1 VVAALFLAAL
11 WALPAAAA
19 ETPAGRPSANA
30 ASGPDA
36 GQAGNQP
43 ANQAAKVLPQPLNLP
58 PRVAQAQRFLARRGW
73 TPGAAGR
80 RGWRRISA
88 GHRSASAQL
97 RAAPQGSGQQGSAGT
112 ATWKP
117 LGPDA
122 VLTPGY
128 GLVTGRVSAMALD
141 PSDTTG
147 NHLYLGTAGDGVW
160 AASNAATSSASQ
172 VLFTPLTDGI
182 DALSGAEDASIS
194 IGALTVQPGGSCGTG
209 GDTGVILAGTGDP
222 NDALDSYYGAGILR
236 STDCGNSWSLIS
248 ETADTEWKF
257 LGEGF
262 AGFAWSTVNPQVVVA
277 AVSQAYEG
285 TLVNVDLTNRSYE
298 GLYYSG
304 DGGATWNLATITDGS
319 GQDVQ
324 GPNDAF
330 VNPDGNAATAVVWN
344 PVRQLFVA
352 AVRFHGY
359 YQSADGVTWTRMT
372 AQPGAGLTA
381 SACPTNA
388 GGQIGSIGCP
398 IFRGSLAVNPLTGD
412 TFAWTVDMYNQDQG
426 LWQDQC
432 SINLG
437 ATACTNQTVT
447 FARQWD
453 TAALETNTGN
463 GPATIQNGD
472 YNLALAAVPYAL
484 QQGADT
490 WLLAGANDLWKC
502 SLAQGCVWRNTT
514 NSTTCMSAQVAEFQH
529 ALAWDAANPLEIFV
543 GNDGGLWRSLDAIG
557 ETSAV
562 CAASDA
568 THFQNLNGGLGSLAE
583 VESLA
588 TSGSSAYVMMAGLGD
603 NGTAGLKSATAV
615 TADWPRIL
623 GGNGGPVVVDA
634 ANSENWYVNNQNG
647 VSIYLCSD
655 PTSCDAA
662 GFGNTAVV
670 NDADV
675 GGDGDTMQS
684 PAPFLIDPLDP
695 SQLLVG
701 TCRVWRGPAS
711 GVGWSATNAVSP
723 ILDSGA
729 TNVSC
734 SGDALIRSV
743 AGMALSGGKEVVY
756 VGMYGSN
763 NGGANLPGHVLSATI
778 DPSSNSMPVWQDLT
792 LNPVTNSS
800 NTLNK
805 YGLDISSILVDSH
818 DPTGKTVYVTVEG
831 FSTTADQVDTVYQS
845 ADGGAHWAALTSN
858 LPFTPVS
865 GLAVDPLSASTVYLA
880 TDVGVF
886 FTTQVSGCANAS
898 STCWSAFGSGL
909 PQAPVVELNASP
921 ATAPAQVLTAAT
933 FGRGVWQ
940 TALCSASGSG
950 QTSAS
955 TNAMNLTFGN
965 QAVDTDSNPPLAVK
979 VTNTGNLALTISSIV
994 MSDSEDFSESD
1005 DCVSGSVAAGASCTV
1020 NVTFKP
1026 QAAGAL
1032 AGEMAIDANVCGGQL
1047 TVGLTGTGTSTSV
1060 VTFNPGALAFGNVAE
1075 NTPVQLSVGINTPV
1089 TITAVSITQPSPF
1102 TIASNTCVASM
1113 KLPGTCQVTVRFVP
1127 TASGLVNGIL
1137 SFSDSAGTQTVV
1149 LTGTG
1154 QAPPTDILNPTSVSF
1169 SAAAVGQVSAA
1180 QPVLLT
1186 NTGDLKLTSIAATV
1200 SGDFQI
1206 QSNNCG
1212 TQLAAHAACTIEVA
1226 FAPAQLGGQAGVLTV
1241 SDALRTQTVT
1251 LVGTGVAPPALSVS
1265 LASLSFS
1272 SQLVGVASAPSLLT
1286 ITNTGAVAAANV
1298 GFQISGLDAGSFA
1311 TGTTTCTA
1319 SLRSASHCSVQVIFT
1334 PATAGGSEAIL
1345 TVSSSTSGVKPV
1357 TVLLEGAGK
1366 VLSGL
1371 NISPAQLSFAATVVG
1386 SASAAQTVTI
1396 SNTSGT
1402 AASQLSLAA
1411 SAGFALTQNTCS
1423 PTLAAG
1429 ASCTVGVVFAPAAAG
1444 AITSV
1449 LNVSSPAIS
1458 NTADVLLSGTGA
1470 AAAAIQVTPANLAF
1484 PTTGVGQTSSPI
1496 TITVTNTGI
1505 ATTLSNL
1512 ALAVPAGFAL
1522 ANNTC
1527 APSLGPGASC
1537 TAGVEFAP
1545 TSAGAQ
1551 TGKLTVTTP
1560 TLTTGASAALQGMGF
1575 DFTVSVLGS
1584 STQSVAGGQ
1593 NAAYTLVLTPLNGS
1607 SGTFALVCDALPA
1620 NAVCVFSPATET
1632 LTAGAIGNVAVTIS
1646 TGSTTSLL
1654 RLKGRRGWGALPL
1667 VCGLLLLPLGWKSR
1681 RKALHGLFLLALVAV
1696 LAGGVASCVKS
1707 GGGTGSGTGGSGGS
1721 GGAAGTTPAGTYS
1734 VPVTVTS
1741 KVPAGVSHGTTLML
1755 TVD

>member
-1 VVAALFLAAL
+1 VAAALCLAAI
-11 WALPAAAA
+11 WALPAAA
-19 ETPAGRPSANA
+19 ETPADRASSA
-30 ASGPDA
+30 
-36 GQAGNQP
+36 
-43 ANQAAKVLPQPLNLP
+43 AAKALPQPLNLP

-80 RGWRRISA
+80 RGQRRFSAGHSA
-88 GHRSASAQL
+88 GHRAGRRSGATAQL
-97 RAAPQGSGQQGSAGT
+97 GATPQGGGQQGQAGT
-112 ATWKP
+112 ATWQP

-128 GLVTGRVSAMALD
+128 GLVTGRVSALALD

-147 NHLYLGTAGDGVW
+147 NHLYLGTTGGGVW
-160 AASNAATSSASQ
+160 VASNAAASIASNPSQ
-172 VLFTPLTDGI
+172 VVFTPLTDGV

-209 GDTGVILAGTGDP
+209 GSTGVILAGTGDP

-248 ETADTEWKF
+248 ETADNEWRF

-298 GLYYSG
+298 GLYYSS
-304 DGGATWNLATITDGS
+304 DGGATWNLSTITDGS

-330 VNPDGNAATAVVWN
+330 AYPDGNAATAVVWN

-372 AQPGAGLTA
+372 AQPGAGLTT

-388 GGQIGSIGCP
+388 GGQTGSIGCP

-412 TFAWTVDMYNQDQG
+412 TFAWTVDAYNQDQG

-432 SINLG
+432 AINLG
-437 ATACTNQTVT
+437 ATACTNQTIT
-447 FARQWD
+447 FAKQWN

-490 WLLAGANDLWKC
+490 WLLAGGNDLWRC
-502 SLAQGCVWRNTT
+502 SLAAGCLWRNTT

-529 ALAWDAANPLEIFV
+529 ALAWDPANPLEIFV

-557 ETSAV
+557 ETESV

-615 TADWPRIL
+615 TADWPQIL
-623 GGNGGPVVVDA
+623 GGNGGPVAIDA
-634 ANSENWYVNNQNG
+634 TNTENWYVNNQNG

-655 PTSCDAA
+655 LTSCDAA
-662 GFGNTAVV
+662 SFGNTPVID
-670 NDADV
+670 DADV

-711 GVGWSATNAVSP
+711 GVGWSAANAVSP

-729 TNVSC
+729 TNVAC

-743 AGMALSGGKEVVY
+743 AGMALSGGREVVY
-756 VGMYGSN
+756 VGMYGAA
-763 NGGANLPGHVLSATI
+763 NGNATLPGHVLSATI
-778 DPSSNSMPVWQDLT
+778 DPGSGSMPVWQDLT
-792 LNPVTNSS
+792 LNPVTNRISP
-800 NTLNK
+800 NATLNY
-805 YGLDISSILVDSH
+805 YGLDISSIFIDSH
-818 DPTGKTVYVTVEG
+818 DPTGNTVYATVEG
-831 FSTTADQVDTVYQS
+831 FSTTVEQVDTVYQS
-845 ADGGAHWAALTSN
+845 TDGGAHWAALTST
-858 LPFTPVS
+858 LPFAPVS
-865 GLAVDPLSASTVYLA
+865 GLVVDPGSANTVYLA

-886 FTTQVSGCANAS
+886 FTTQVSDCASAS

-909 PQAPVVELNASP
+909 PEAPVVQLNASP

-940 TALCSASGSG
+940 TPLCSASGSG

-955 TNAMNLTFGN
+955 TNAMNLAFGN
-965 QAVDTDSNPPLAVK
+965 QAVGTDSNPPLAVK
-979 VTNTGNLALTISSIV
+979 VTNTGSLPLTITSIV
-994 MSDSEDFSESD
+994 MSDSEDFSETD

-1026 QAAGAL
+1026 QTTGAL
-1032 AGEMAIDANVCGGQL
+1032 TGEMAIYGNVCGGQL
-1047 TVGLTGTGTSTSV
+1047 TVGLAGTGTSTSV
-1060 VTFNPGALAFGNVAE
+1060 VTFSPGALAFGDVAE
-1075 NTPVQLSVGINTPV
+1075 NTPVQLSVGVNTPIA
-1089 TITAVSITQPSPF
+1089 ITGVSITQPSPF
-1102 TIASNTCVASM
+1102 TIASNTCVSGLT
-1113 KLPGTCQVTVRFVP
+1113 LPGTCQVTVQFMP
-1127 TASGLVNGIL
+1127 TASGLVTGIL

-1154 QAPPTDILNPTSVSF
+1154 QAPPTDILNPTSISF
-1169 SAAAVGQVSAA
+1169 SATAVGQVSAA
-1180 QPVLLT
+1180 HPVLLT
-1186 NTGDLKLTSIAATV
+1186 NTGDLALTSIGAAV
-1200 SGDFQI
+1200 SGSFQI
-1206 QSNNCG
+1206 ESNNCG
-1212 TQLAAHAACTIEVA
+1212 TQLAAHAACTVEVA
-1226 FAPAQLGGQAGVLTV
+1226 FAPTQLGGAAGVLSV
-1241 SDALRTQTVT
+1241 SDALRTQTVP
-1251 LVGTGVAPPALSVS
+1251 LSGTGVAPPTLSVS
-1265 LASLSFS
+1265 PASLSFS
-1272 SQLVGVASAPSLLT
+1272 SQIVGVASAPLLLT
-1286 ITNTGAVAAANV
+1286 IANTGAVAAANV
-1298 GFQISGLDAGSFA
+1298 GFQISGMDAGSF
-1311 TGTTTCTA
+1311 TIGTTTCAA
-1319 SLRSASHCSVQVIFT
+1319 SLASGGSCTVQLIFT
-1334 PATAGGSEAIL
+1334 PGVAGGSEATL

-1366 VLSGL
+1366 VISGL
-1371 NISPAQLSFAATVVG
+1371 NIGPAQLTFAATVVG
-1386 SASAAQTVTI
+1386 SSSAAQTVTI

-1402 AASQLSLAA
+1402 AASPLTLAVT
-1411 SAGFALTQNTCS
+1411 AGFALTQNNCTT
-1423 PTLAAG
+1423 TLAAG
-1429 ASCTVGVVFAPAAAG
+1429 ASCTAGLVFAPTVLG
-1444 AITSV
+1444 AVTGA
-1449 LNVSSPAIS
+1449 LNVSSPTIS
-1458 NTADVLLSGTGA
+1458 NAAEVLLSGTGA
-1470 AAAAIQVTPANLAF
+1470 AAAAIQVTPTTLAF
-1484 PTTGVGQTSSPI
+1484 PTTGVGQTSSPA
-1496 TITVTNTGI
+1496 TVTVTNTGI
-1505 ATTLSNL
+1505 ATTLNNL
-1512 ALAVPAGFAL
+1512 ALAVPAGFKL
-1522 ANNTC
+1522 VNNTC
-1527 APSLGPGASC
+1527 GASLGPGASC
-1537 TAGVEFAP
+1537 TVGVEFAP
-1545 TSAGAQ
+1545 TTAGAQ
-1551 TGKLTVTTP
+1551 TGNLTVSTS
-1560 TLTTGASAALQGMGF
+1560 TLPTGASVPMQGMGF
-1575 DFTVSVLGS
+1575 DFTVSVTGS
-1584 STQSVAGGQ
+1584 STQSVAGGE

-1607 SGTFALVCDALPA
+1607 SGTFAFVCDSLPA
-1620 NAVCVFSPATET
+1620 SAICVFSPATET
-1632 LTAGAIGNVAVTIS
+1632 LTPGATGNVAVTIS

-1654 RLKGRRGWGALPL
+1654 RLKGPRGWGALPL

-1681 RKALHGLFLLALVAV
+1681 RKALHGLALLMLLGA
-1696 LAGGVASCVKS
+1696 LAGGVASCAKS
-1707 GGGTGSGTGGSGGS
+1707 GGGTGGGTGGSGGS
-1721 GGAAGTTPAGTYS
+1721 GGLTGTTPAGTYS

-1741 KVPAGVSHGTTLML
+1741 TGVSHSATLTL